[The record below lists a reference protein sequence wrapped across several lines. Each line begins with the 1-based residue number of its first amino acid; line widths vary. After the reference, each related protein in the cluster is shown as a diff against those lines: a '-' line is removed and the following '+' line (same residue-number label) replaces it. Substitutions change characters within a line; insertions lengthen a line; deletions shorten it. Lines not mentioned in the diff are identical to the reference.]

1 MERIAACSVEETRD
15 LKRRNQKMKAILT
28 SAILALAISTGAALA
43 QSSGSGTDDPQAAPG
58 NTVTPNAD
66 TDILRPFYADD
77 AMTQPLPM
85 TDMQMAYDK
94 LADSEKTRVKNAC
107 SASPQDTLKEFC
119 DSLS

>member
-1 MERIAACSVEETRD
+1 
-15 LKRRNQKMKAILT
+15 MKAILS
-28 SAILALAISTGAALA
+28 SALLALAISTGAAFA
-43 QSSGSGTDDPQAAPG
+43 QSEGSGTDNGAAAPG

-77 AMTQPLPM
+77 AMTMPLPM

-107 SASPQDTLKEFC
+107 SAEPQGSLKQFC